1 MTSYKSNIEID
12 YPIEKVFK
20 IFIDINKRE
29 LPRFNKKNP
38 TETSYSRVIKQVG
51 NTKIEMV
58 TKITAFEKNKVYEV
72 TSTVDKDTYISR
84 YEFKKINDNKTE
96 ITLIERQ
103 DTSLI
108 SKIYITFKSFTAK
121 KKLKTKLEKIKSGI
135 EEEASRRK

>member
-1 MTSYKSNIEID
+1 
-12 YPIEKVFK
+12 
-20 IFIDINKRE
+20 
-29 LPRFNKKNP
+29 
-38 TETSYSRVIKQVG
+38 
-51 NTKIEMV
+51 MV